1 MQNIILEA
9 ETRESVTNGKLN
21 ELRKSGWIPAVL
33 YGVHSG
39 KKSDKNI
46 LIKVK
51 EKSLQKTI
59 GSHNAILELKVGN
72 QSDPVLIKE
81 IQRHVVTQR
90 LLHVDFQRVSMT
102 EKLEVMVPLHLV
114 GEAKGVK
121 LSGGILQHLV
131 REIKILALPKDL
143 PPAINLDVSGLEIG
157 HGLLASEIPAIP
169 GVELLIDPHQMIANV
184 VAPTILEETPQAP
197 GTATAAEPE
206 VIAKGK
212 KPEEGEEA
220 AAATA
225 AKPGE
230 KGAAAPKTAG
240 TPAK

>member
-9 ETRESVTNGKLN
+9 ETRESVSNGKLN

-33 YGVHSG
+33 YGNPHE
-39 KKSDKNI
+39 KKSEKNI

-51 EKSLQKTI
+51 EKNLQKTI
-59 GSHNAILELKVGN
+59 GSHNAILELKLGN
-72 QSDPVLIKE
+72 QSDHVLIKE
-81 IQRHVVTQR
+81 IQKHVVSQK

-102 EKLEVMVPLHLV
+102 EKLEMMVPLHLV

-143 PPAINLDVSGLEIG
+143 PPAINVDVSGLEIG

-169 GVELLIDPHQMIANV
+169 GVQLLTDPHQMIANV
-184 VAPTILEETPQAP
+184 VAPTILEETPAAAGAP
-197 GTATAAEPE
+197 ATAEPE

-220 AAATA
+220 VAT

-230 KGAAAPKTAG
+230 KGAAAPKAAG